1 MITSTLFGGM
11 AVAAPATNPAG
22 EGPGI
27 AIGTG
32 SNAGKDKT
40 VAIGESAKAEA
51 ANGIA
56 IGAGSRVNSYVEQP
70 DGIAIG
76 TNAHAE
82 VMAGNQEALFSF
94 NQTPYRNTGSA
105 YIPEDPS
112 KTNVSIAI
120 GRNTYARSGSIMIG
134 DHNYNGKIGGITM
147 DSSNMSKYN
156 IVVGAT
162 TIGTNSSAAGA
173 FSALT
178 GANSIMTGDY
188 NGGRAGNWA
197 AAQNFGATITG
208 AFNSIESRAG
218 FFGAFLEGPSVAG
231 MASSIVGVAN
241 RIEQSNGTLIM
252 GAGNE
257 VTNSL
262 VSLPAG
268 LENKVKEGAEKVSVE
283 EFAGTLR
290 DVIRK
295 SDSAGSVGIFGG
307 GNKVDYGLQSM
318 VTGVNNTIT
327 GTSRNIAKNNYISGF
342 KNTVENSSNVYM
354 YGVKNTVAGSKGVV
368 LSGDNHK
375 VTGGDNSI
383 ILGTADTETD
393 HTAKDAVVIGH
404 NAKVETEGGVALG
417 AGSVANVDKGA
428 VGFDIA
434 GEDHSADDTGTW
446 KSTAAAVSVGDV
458 ANKVTRQI
466 AGVAAGTQDTD
477 AVNVAQLKG
486 VQKSITKLGN
496 RVTTVEGDVKNIK
509 GDITNIKTDVNT
521 NKGNIQKNTEN
532 ITKVDN
538 RVTTVEGDVKNIK
551 GDITN
556 IKTDVTTNKTNIQ
569 TNTDNITNLG
579 NRVTTVE
586 GDVNTNKTNIQK
598 HTDKLENHEFR
609 ITELEKKDYS
619 GDFTSI
625 NNRINDVDNRVT
637 NNVTNINKNTEAINN
652 IDKRVTKNEGDI
664 INLNGKL
671 DRLEDDSNRGDAMNA
686 ALAALHPLQFDL
698 KNPTQ
703 IMAGVG
709 YYRNA
714 KALALG
720 LAHYENED
728 TMMHAGMAYSGNS
741 HFALNAGLTW
751 KFGMSK
757 KHRERMP
764 ERYQPGPISSVY
776 VLEGEMALVMQENER
791 QKEKLAFQEAK
802 IASQDMRLAE
812 LEAKLAKLL
821 AEK

>member
-1 MITSTLFGGM
+1 MREDMAKKIILSLMITSTLFGGV

-32 SNAGKDKT
+32 SEAGKDKT
-40 VAIGESAKAEA
+40 VAIGESAKAET

-56 IGAGSRVNSYVEQP
+56 IGAGSQVNSYVGQP

-94 NQTPYRNTGSA
+94 GQTPYRDTGSS
-105 YIPEDPS
+105 YVPEDLS

-147 DSSNMSKYN
+147 ESNNTRAYN

-218 FFGAFLEGPSVAG
+218 FFGSFLEGPSVAG
-231 MASSIVGVAN
+231 LASSIVGVAN

-262 VSLPAG
+262 VSLPDG
-268 LENKVKEGAEKVSVE
+268 LEDKVKEGAEKVSVE

-295 SDSAGSVGIFGG
+295 SDSGGSVGVFGG
-307 GNKVDYGLQSM
+307 GNKVDYGLQSLVM
-318 VTGVNNTIT
+318 GVNNKLT
-327 GTSRNIAKNNYISGF
+327 GTFSKPATQNYINGF
-342 KNTVENSSNVYM
+342 KNTVNNSSNIYM
-354 YGVKNTVAGSKGVV
+354 YGVQNKVSGSKSVIV
-368 LSGDNHK
+368 NGDNHK

-383 ILGTADTETD
+383 ILGSADAETE
-393 HTAKDAVVIGH
+393 HTAKEAVVIGH
-404 NAKVETEGGVALG
+404 NAKVDVEGGVALG
-417 AGSVANVDKGA
+417 AKSAATVDKGA

-434 GEDHSADDTGTW
+434 GEDHSTDESGTW

-466 AGVAAGTQDTD
+466 TGVAAGTQDTD

-486 VQKSITKLGN
+486 VQAG
-496 RVTTVEGDVKNIK
+496 
-509 GDITNIKTDVNT
+509 ITNMNNTVNNMNRTVNDLSTKVNDNSQKIQNVQNTVNQHTDQINQNKTEIQN
-521 NKGNIQKNTEN
+521 NKTEIGNINK
-532 ITKVDN
+532 KVANNDN
-538 RVTTVEGDVKNIK
+538 RITTLE
-551 GDITN
+551 TN
-556 IKTDVTTNKTNIQ
+556 AGGS
-569 TNTDNITNLG
+569 ITNL
-579 NRVTTVE
+579 E
-586 GDVNTNKTNIQK
+586 
-598 HTDKLENHEFR
+598 
-609 ITELEKKDYS
+609 
-619 GDFTSI
+619 
-625 NNRINDVDNRVT
+625 NRIDN
-637 NNVTNINKNTEAINN
+637 
-652 IDKRVTKNEGDI
+652 
-664 INLNGKL
+664 
-671 DRLEDDSNRGDAMNA
+671 LEDDSNRGDAMNA

>member
-509 GDITNIKTDVNT
+509 GDITNIKTDV
-521 NKGNIQKNTEN
+521 
-532 ITKVDN
+532 
-538 RVTTVEGDVKNIK
+538 
-551 GDITN
+551 
-556 IKTDVTTNKTNIQ
+556 TTNKTNIQ